1 MYRTA
6 KPRKVR
12 PVPHV
17 PPDSSGLALARSV
30 PHLHATTGLPGGTA
44 WEPKWDGMRVLAL
57 ADGPGTAL
65 RARHGADLT
74 PAFPEVARAI
84 ARQVPPG
91 TVLDGELVVQ
101 LFGRVDFG
109 ALQRRLQSSYPAS
122 LAEHVPAGFIAFDVI
137 QREHQDLRTQPFI
150 ERRMALEELA
160 AGWDGPM
167 TTSALTGD
175 VDVAARWFRDFAGQ
189 GVDGLVAKG
198 LDQPY
203 RAGTREWLKVK
214 HRAAVD
220 LVATAVTGFPS
231 QPGALLLALPVD
243 GELVP
248 VGRSRS
254 LGTVA
259 SLALARQITPLG
271 TPDGAR
277 SGIATAIAPL
287 VVEVSADVA
296 WAGGALAHPAQ
307 FLRARPE
314 LHPLEVVPD
323 TVLAGCA

>member
-1 MYRTA
+1 MYRAENAATV
-6 KPRKVR
+6 P

-17 PPDSSGLALARSV
+17 PSDSSGLALARAV
-30 PHLHATTGLPGGTA
+30 PHLHETTGLPGGTA

-57 ADGPGTAL
+57 ADGPRTLL
-65 RARHGADLT
+65 RTRHGADLT
-74 PAFPEVARAI
+74 PAFPEVARAV

-101 LFGRVDFG
+101 LLGRVDFG
-109 ALQRRLQSSYPAS
+109 ALQRRVHSSFPAS
-122 LAEHVPAGFIAFDVI
+122 LAEHVPAGFIAFDLI
-137 QREHQDLRTQPFI
+137 QREHRDLRPQPFI
-150 ERRMALEELA
+150 ERRMSLEELA

-175 VDVAARWFRDFAGQ
+175 IDVAARWFRDFAGQ

-203 RAGTREWLKVK
+203 RAGTRDWLKVK
-214 HRAAVD
+214 HHAAID
-220 LVATAVTGFPS
+220 LVATAVTGFAH
-231 QPGALLLALPVD
+231 QPGALLLALPID

-271 TPDGAR
+271 TPDGPQ

-287 VVEVSADVA
+287 VVEVSADA
-296 WAGGALAHPAQ
+296 PWSGGALERPAQ

-314 LHPLEVVPD
+314 LHPLEVEPD
-323 TVLAGCA
+323 AVLAGCA